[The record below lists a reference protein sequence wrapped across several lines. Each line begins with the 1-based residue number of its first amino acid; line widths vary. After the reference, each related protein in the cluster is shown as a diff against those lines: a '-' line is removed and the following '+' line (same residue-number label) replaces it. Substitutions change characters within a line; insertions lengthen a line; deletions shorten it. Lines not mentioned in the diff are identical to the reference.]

1 MRILKSRYLRGIR
14 PTSLP
19 PQYQHDVHWH
29 VDSIAI
35 LRRGLKL
42 CQRPT
47 ARIFNVQS
55 TTRFYG
61 PKGSEFLIPSLK
73 KKNLLNQTKI
83 CLATRKHHIFLKE
96 TIFVSFN
103 FCLNWKKRKLFI
115 SNIHRAYGWNNE
127 ISFDS
132 NLFSNKYL
140 FFLKFFLGFESDINS
155 TWNSFF
161 QEFWML
167 SSNN

>member
-73 KKNLLNQTKI
+73 KKIFWIKRKFVLPPASTTFFWKEQFSFLSTFVWIERSENYLFQTYAGLTGETTRYRLIQICFLTNTYFSWNFFLVLNQILILPGT
-83 CLATRKHHIFLKE
+83 H
-96 TIFVSFN
+96 SFKN
-103 FCLNWKKRKLFI
+103 FECWV
-115 SNIHRAYGWNNE
+115 
-127 ISFDS
+127 
-132 NLFSNKYL
+132 
-140 FFLKFFLGFESDINS
+140 
-155 TWNSFF
+155 
-161 QEFWML
+161 
-167 SSNN
+167 